1 MTNIDLLV
9 VEKHTVD
16 GFDGSISRLSRLVVN
31 ETIALG
37 TTLLIGGD
45 FARKDV
51 AKGRKGIMQSLSRLG
66 INDVGQRY

>member
-16 GFDGSISRLSRLVVN
+16 GFDGSVSRLSCLVVN
-31 ETIALG
+31 EAIALG

-45 FARKDV
+45 FAREDV
-51 AKGRKGIMQSLSRLG
+51 AEGSKSVVKSLRG
-66 INDVGQRY
+66 V